1 MRIVALGADRLEPL
15 QRFFAKLPEGDLT
28 FIKEDVDPDSVAS
41 WPRDR
46 GRRWLALDDDG
57 GVIGIV
63 AVLPLSGWSDHVGE
77 LRLVVSPD
85 HRGQGI
91 GRALAR
97 HALFQAV
104 EMGLAKV
111 VVEIVAQQES
121 AAAMFTALGFEGE
134 ALLRDQIRDRT
145 GQPRDL
151 LMLAHHVQDTW
162 SAMSSVGLD
171 HELGSAA
178 DTESESR

>member
-1 MRIVALGADRLEPL
+1 MEPL
-15 QRFFAKLPEGDLT
+15 QRLLRRAAGGRSDLHQGGRR
-28 FIKEDVDPDSVAS
+28 
-41 WPRDR
+41 PRQRRQWARAR

-57 GVIGIV
+57 SVIGIV
-63 AVLPLSGWSDHVGE
+63 AVLPCRAGLTTSASFAWSCTPSIVA
-77 LRLVVSPD
+77 
-85 HRGQGI
+85 QGI

-111 VVEIVAQQES
+111 IVEVVAQQES

-134 ALLRDQIRDRT
+134 ALLRDQIRDRS

-151 LMLAHHVQDTW
+151 IMLAHYVQDTW

-171 HELGSAA
+171 HELGSTA
-178 DTESESR
+178 DTDSERR

>member
-1 MRIVALGADRLEPL
+1 MRIVTFGAEHLEPL
-15 QRFFAKLPEGDLT
+15 QRFFAELPEGDLT
-28 FIKEDVDPDSVAS
+28 FIKEDVDPHSVAR
-41 WPRDR
+41 WDRDR

-57 GVIGIV
+57 NVTGIV

-77 LRLVVSPD
+77 LRLVVHPE

-111 VVEIVAQQES
+111 IVEVVAQQES

-134 ALLRDQIRDRT
+134 ALLRDQIRDRS

-151 LMLAHHVQDTW
+151 ITLAHYVQDTW
-162 SAMSSVGLD
+162 ASMSSVGVD
-171 HELGSAA
+171 HELNSAA
-178 DTESESR
+178 DTESERR